1 MNNEK
6 NKTSDHLANERT
18 FLAWLRTSVALM
30 GFGFIL
36 VKFSVFLKQ
45 ISLLNAEKHIIH
57 SQKEYSG
64 LTGLILVATGVL
76 ILILSYLNYRKT
88 QKKIAENIFVGNN
101 SLILTVTVLIVCIS
115 IFLIAYFFN
124 NLQS

>member
-1 MNNEK
+1 MKK

-57 SQKEYSG
+57 SQKEYSD
-64 LTGLILVATGVL
+64 LTGLILVATGVV

-88 QKKIAENIFVGNN
+88 QKKITENIFVGNN

-124 NLQS
+124 NL